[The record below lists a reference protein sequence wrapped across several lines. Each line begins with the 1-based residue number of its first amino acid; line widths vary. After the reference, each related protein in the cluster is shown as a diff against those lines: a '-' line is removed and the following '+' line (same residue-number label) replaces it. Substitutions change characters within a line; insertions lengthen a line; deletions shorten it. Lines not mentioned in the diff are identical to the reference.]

1 MGSTDKK
8 KTGNPQVENGY
19 VRIAT
24 ELFEQLYQIPLNGSQ
39 IRIVLFIIRNTYGF
53 NRKTW
58 KMSAGYIARGTGIC
72 TRVVQRE
79 IKKLENCNILKVSHA
94 GIGKIGSIGINK
106 KYSEWMIKPT
116 TKMSQCT
123 NGRNAYD
130 QYDVGTYDQYDVGT
144 YDQLVTQ
151 HNTDKHNTD
160 NIRQEEEKELSLRSL
175 PSDWKTLI
183 PEAEISEEY
192 QKLKLPNGTYLD
204 PREVDWERLR
214 E

>member
-19 VRIAT
+19 IRIAT

-39 IRIVLFIIRNTYGF
+39 IRIVLFVIRNTYGF

-58 KMSAGYIARGTGIC
+58 KMSAGYIARGTGISMSM
-72 TRVVQRE
+72 VKRE

-106 KYSEWMIKPT
+106 KYSEWMIKPVHNMT
-116 TKMSQCT
+116 PCT
-123 NGRNAYD
+123 IVHHAGVQHD
-130 QYDVGTYDQYDVGT
+130 TGTGTQYDTGTGAQYDP
-144 YDQLVTQ
+144 Q
-151 HNTDKHNTD
+151 HNTDKHNTE

>member
-1 MGSTDKK
+1 MGNTDKK

-58 KMSAGYIARGTGIC
+58 KMSAGYIARGTGISMSM
-72 TRVVQRE
+72 VKRE

-116 TKMSQCT
+116 TKMSPCT
-123 NGRNAYD
+123 IGRN
-130 QYDVGTYDQYDVGT
+130 TYDQYDAGT

-151 HNTDKHNTD
+151 HNTDKHNTE

-192 QKLKLPNGTYLD
+192 QALKLPNGTYLD
-204 PREVDWERLR
+204 PREVDWKGLR